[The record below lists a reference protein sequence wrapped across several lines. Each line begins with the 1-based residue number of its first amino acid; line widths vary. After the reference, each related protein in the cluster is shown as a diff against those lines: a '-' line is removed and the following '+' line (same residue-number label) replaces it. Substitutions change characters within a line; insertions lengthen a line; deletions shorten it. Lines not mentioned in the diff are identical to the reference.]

1 LLHWD
6 ARRGRSDLPDAVAD
20 FLETPI
26 GLAWLH
32 RLVLA
37 AVFVMTLRGPEG
49 IRLVCEFLRLSG
61 LAEVV
66 AASFGAVQKLTRQMQ
81 QEVVAFGQQE
91 RTRLAV
97 GMAPKA
103 ITVCEDETFHPQPC
117 LVAIEPVSNFVLLER
132 YVERRDAQT
141 WNETMAEALAG
152 LRVEV
157 VQSTG
162 DEGQAIKCHARDALQ
177 AHHSPDLFHVQHSLS
192 QGVSLPLASRV
203 RRAAE
208 QYDKAVR
215 KTADVL
221 ARRDAW
227 HAKRHGPGRP
237 PDFDG
242 RIERAHET
250 EHAARQAIDE
260 ALADQQACRDAVAG
274 LSTDYHAYR
283 LDDGMAQSAK
293 QLRVLLEARF
303 AVIDSIA
310 DRAGLTERC
319 RKKID
324 KARRVVDAMVDTVAF
339 VHTEIAVRI
348 AGLEISPAERTEVAR
363 RLVPGLYLERVAGRA
378 KQAEERHVLRD
389 TAERLLVPLRAAG
402 HPLRRLA
409 PETAEQVEDVA
420 RLCADLFQRS
430 SSCVEGRNGQLAL
443 FHHGLHCLTEDKLA
457 ALTVVHNFHI
467 RRTDG
472 TTAAQR
478 FFGAGHDDLFGRLV
492 DRMPQLAR
500 PARGRSRRPY
510 QPVSKA
516 AA

>member
-1 LLHWD
+1 
-6 ARRGRSDLPDAVAD
+6 
-20 FLETPI
+20 
-26 GLAWLH
+26 
-32 RLVLA
+32 
-37 AVFVMTLRGPEG
+37 
-49 IRLVCEFLRLSG
+49 
-61 LAEVV
+61 
-66 AASFGAVQKLTRQMQ
+66 
-81 QEVVAFGQQE
+81 
-91 RTRLAV
+91 
-97 GMAPKA
+97 
-103 ITVCEDETFHPQPC
+103 
-117 LVAIEPVSNFVLLER
+117 
-132 YVERRDAQT
+132 
-141 WNETMAEALAG
+141 
-152 LRVEV
+152 
-157 VQSTG
+157 
-162 DEGQAIKCHARDALQ
+162 
-177 AHHSPDLFHVQHSLS
+177 
-192 QGVSLPLASRV
+192 
-203 RRAAE
+203 
-208 QYDKAVR
+208 
-215 KTADVL
+215 
-221 ARRDAW
+221 
-227 HAKRHGPGRP
+227 
-237 PDFDG
+237 
-242 RIERAHET
+242 
-250 EHAARQAIDE
+250 
-260 ALADQQACRDAVAG
+260 
-274 LSTDYHAYR
+274 
-283 LDDGMAQSAK
+283 MAQSAK